1 MADPRIEIDDQL
13 ALRAWQLEDAPQL
26 FELVTANR
34 GHLAA
39 WFDWVDGYTS
49 MDRPRRFVE
58 LARAAYA
65 DGTGLD
71 LALTLNGELAGAA
84 GFVRLDRRGGCGEL
98 GYWLA
103 KPHQGRGLMTLACD
117 ALLEH
122 ASRELGLSH
131 FVIRAATENVRSRAV
146 AERLGFAL
154 LALRARADPPARARS
169 GDEAFYV
176 LSRSSV
182 RA

>member
-1 MADPRIEIDDQL
+1 MADPRIEIDDHL
-13 ALRAWQLEDAPQL
+13 ALRAWQPDDAPRL

-71 LALTLNGELAGAA
+71 LALTVNGEIAGAA
-84 GFVRLDRRGGCGEL
+84 GFVTCATPGTSSGHSANVGAPAGARRTL
-98 GYWLA
+98 SGYSCLT
-103 KPHQGRGLMTLACD
+103 M
-117 ALLEH
+117 
-122 ASRELGLSH
+122 
-131 FVIRAATENVRSRAV
+131 
-146 AERLGFAL
+146 
-154 LALRARADPPARARS
+154 
-169 GDEAFYV
+169 
-176 LSRSSV
+176 SRSAMRS
-182 RA
+182 